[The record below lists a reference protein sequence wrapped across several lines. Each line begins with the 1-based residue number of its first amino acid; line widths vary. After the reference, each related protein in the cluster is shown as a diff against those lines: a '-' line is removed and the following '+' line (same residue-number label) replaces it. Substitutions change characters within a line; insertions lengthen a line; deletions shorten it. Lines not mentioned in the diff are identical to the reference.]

1 MKNGY
6 ERTVVF
12 LIGCFMMLLWRGR
25 GGGLKFLKNEHNSAR
40 QSHSV

>member
-1 MKNGY
+1 MENGY

-12 LIGCFMMLLWRGR
+12 LIGCFMMLLWGG

-40 QSHSV
+40 QSHSI

>member
-1 MKNGY
+1 MENGY

-12 LIGCFMMLLWRGR
+12 LIGCFLMLLCGGG

-40 QSHSV
+40 QSHSI

>member
-1 MKNGY
+1 MENGY

-25 GGGLKFLKNEHNSAR
+25 GGAKISEK
-40 QSHSV
+40 

>member
-1 MKNGY
+1 MENGY

-12 LIGCFMMLLWRGR
+12 LIGCFMMLLWRE

-40 QSHSV
+40 QSHSI

>member
-1 MKNGY
+1 MENRY

-12 LIGCFMMLLWRGR
+12 LIGCFMMLLW

-40 QSHSV
+40 QSHSI